1 MFEDNEKDFY
11 FFKDQISPNEDSIY
25 KLKKF
30 VSMLRHHQK
39 KMNLI
44 GKSTMSSIWTRH
56 ILDSAQIE
64 KILPKE
70 NKNNITLDAGTGA
83 GFPGLVLAAMG
94 RKDLLLCEKSKK
106 KNIFLNAV
114 VKECNLMV
122 KMYNDRIEN
131 LRVSNIRTVVS
142 RAFAPLKRLILKVR
156 HCLCHDTTLVLHKG
170 KAYMEEIIEAK
181 SLFSFNYKCFDS
193 ATNPEAKILKID
205 NIKEKNEQ
213 N

>member
-1 MFEDNEKDFY
+1 MSEVNKKDFY
-11 FFKDQISPNEDSIY
+11 FFKNQINPNEDTIY

-30 VSMLRHHQK
+30 VCMLGEHQK

-44 GKSTMSSIWTRH
+44 GKSTIPYIWTRH

-70 NKNNITLDAGTGA
+70 NDNYITVDVGTGA
-83 GFPGLVLAAMG
+83 GFPGMVLAAMG

-114 VKECNLMV
+114 AKECNLKV

-131 LRVSNIRTVVS
+131 LRNSNIRTIIS
-142 RAFAPLKRLILKVR
+142 RAFSPLKSLILKVT
-156 HCLCHDTTLVLHKG
+156 HCLSGDTTLVLHKG
-170 KAYMEEIIEAK
+170 KAHMKEIIEAK
-181 SLFSFNYKCFDS
+181 SLFCFNYKCYDS
-193 ATNPEAKILKID
+193 ATNPDAKILKID
-205 NIKEKNEQ
+205 NIKEKK
-213 N
+213 